1 MDESKLNGLIT
12 DINNEKTKLFNDLK
26 NDTELQHEKVIN
38 LKLATLDNMLKSVF
52 KMRNILIK
60 EKLTFKI

>member
-1 MDESKLNGLIT
+1 MDESRLNTLIT

-38 LKLATLDNMLKSVF
+38 SKLSTLDNMLKSVF
-52 KMRNILIK
+52 KLRNILIK
-60 EKLTFKI
+60 EKLTFKM